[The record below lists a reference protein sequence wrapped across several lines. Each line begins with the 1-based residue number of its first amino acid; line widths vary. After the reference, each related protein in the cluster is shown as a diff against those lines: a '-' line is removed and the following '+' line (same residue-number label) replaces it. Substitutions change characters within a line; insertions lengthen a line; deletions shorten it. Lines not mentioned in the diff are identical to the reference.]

1 VIRWTISG
9 GTCGTSYADAT
20 IVVGAGSSTTW
31 NGTAWSNGAPTST
44 STAYITGNYSSTTN
58 GGSITACTL
67 TVSNNAVVNIASA
80 NNIILNGV
88 LTVGTGSSVTIEN
101 DASLVQSANV
111 TNVGKIIVKHNSS
124 DLFRLDYTLWSS
136 PVASQNLVLFSPLT
150 SVSPSRFYTYNT
162 STDLYDPIT
171 PPSASTFNTAQGYLI
186 RMPNTWVAVGAGS
199 AAAWTGTFTGVPNN
213 GDISITM
220 SNAGQG
226 YNAVG
231 NPYPSALNF
240 ADFVYANSANIEGT
254 VYFWRKTNNSANP
267 VSYSTCTTVG
277 CTVNNGHTY
286 THPELISVGQGFIV
300 QAKAGHTT
308 LNFTN
313 GMRTSDNVNQFF
325 RTSVVNR
332 FWLELTNTAN
342 ASFGKK
348 LIAYIPDATLGYDSG
363 LDGLFLN
370 DTKTALLSVADN
382 HDLVIQARPAFTS
395 DDVVPLVLKTD
406 VADTYTITLQEVEG
420 IFNGSQTIFLKDKLT
435 NTSHDFSTGA
445 YTFTTDAGRFD
456 SRFEI
461 VYQNPLAVQQPIFN
475 DTSVVVYKQNNELI
489 INSGN
494 TTMSSVKVFDI
505 RGRLLMEK
513 NNINATQTKFYTG
526 TTNEVLLVQITSD
539 AMGTVTKKVVN

>member
-1 VIRWTISG
+1 
-9 GTCGTSYADAT
+9 
-20 IVVGAGSSTTW
+20 
-31 NGTAWSNGAPTST
+31 
-44 STAYITGNYSSTTN
+44 
-58 GGSITACTL
+58 
-67 TVSNNAVVNIASA
+67 
-80 NNIILNGV
+80 
-88 LTVGTGSSVTIEN
+88 
-101 DASLVQSANV
+101 
-111 TNVGKIIVKHNSS
+111 
-124 DLFRLDYTLWSS
+124 
-136 PVASQNLVLFSPLT
+136 
-150 SVSPSRFYTYNT
+150 
-162 STDLYDPIT
+162 
-171 PPSASTFNTAQGYLI
+171 
-186 RMPNTWVAVGAGS
+186 
-199 AAAWTGTFTGVPNN
+199 
-213 GDISITM
+213 M

-240 ADFVYANSANIEGT
+240 ANFVYANSANIEGT